1 MNSIEKVLIRPAGLE
16 DLPLVMEI
24 YDYARA
30 FMRANG
36 NVTQWVN
43 GYPSEELIRQEIQ
56 DGHSFVCTDR
66 DGEIVGTF
74 CFILGDDPTYQQI
87 YDGAWLNDEP
97 YGVIHRMGTNGKRK
111 GIAEACLDWSFQHS
125 DNIRVDTHRDNLVM
139 QHILE
144 KNGFKRCGIIYV
156 RDGTERIAY
165 QKIVT
170 SR

>member
-1 MNSIEKVLIRPAGLE
+1 MNSIDKVLIRPAGLE

-43 GYPSEELIRQEIQ
+43 GYPSEELIRREIQ
-56 DGHSFVCTDR
+56 DGHSFVCTDG

>member
-24 YDYARA
+24 YEYARA

-43 GYPSEELIRQEIQ
+43 GYPSEELIRREIQ
-56 DGHSFVCTDR
+56 DGHSFVCTNG

-111 GIAEACLDWSFQHS
+111 GIAEACLNWSFQHS
-125 DNIRVDTHRDNLVM
+125 GNIRVDTHRDNLVM